1 MKSLMGTGKVVQTTC
16 NEVSIPEFPKLLFGT
31 HIDGSR
37 FFDATEYLLSKDPAK
52 KLSVEDFFEKC
63 NFQIQSVANTY
74 EIKPA
79 EIVLINKSGHQL
91 INGAFC
97 YPFLSYV
104 DPQFCAYMNE
114 VMDELFTRGVVL
126 SDTKII
132 ELAKERITPE
142 LAKNIWNG
150 QPTMA

>member
-1 MKSLMGTGKVVQTTC
+1 MKPLMGTGMVAQMAC

-37 FFDATEYLLSKDPAK
+37 FFDATEYLLSKDPTK

-63 NFQIQSVANTY
+63 SFQTQSVADTY

-79 EIVLINKSGHQL
+79 EFVLINKSGHQL

-150 QPTMA
+150 QRTMA